1 MSTCTRYLF
10 LWLYTLDIA
19 LHPISHF
26 LMEELRFP
34 QENVAKSSPLFTKV
48 PPTAPPWSPSIF
60 NGIPEQF
67 SRSPQ
72 HSASSK
78 SKVPLRKLYVATVHP
93 QVEPWQ
99 QSSSNSWQNAQLAR
113 LYPYSPRLDLPQE
126 AQSPNSATPS
136 EIDSEGI
143 PIDFMDKIPGYEYV
157 TFTAKDVPPPEHQED
172 LKEQPKR
179 TFLTGYSVPTE
190 SEAREIL
197 YHYLHHKCC
206 FSTDP
211 LKNTKITKITN
222 SSVYFY
228 RLESFT
234 EKRQVVWVIEPF
246 SGGLIN
252 EDSSGKPP
260 QPWDIPCAPPTYF
273 LNFTTHII
281 IPCTLSIKNC
291 NTCNGGGQKYCYACT
306 GNGWENCY
314 YCQGLGYKVQ
324 LQGESEKCQQCLGTG
339 KKKCWKCNGESLL
352 ICKLCQGSGQ
362 IKCYIQLIVSW
373 INHKGEEISE
383 EPTIS
388 KEKLRTVSG
397 QIIFQEEQTNVWPI
411 LHFHNEAVNRSSEK
425 LINTH
430 KNIFSNEKC
439 LMQRHQVKTIPIT
452 TVNYIWRRESGFF
465 TIYGLEKVIYA
476 PHFPRFDKISCIIL

>member
-10 LWLYTLDIA
+10 LWLYTLDFA
-19 LHPISHF
+19 LHSISHF

-113 LYPYSPRLDLPQE
+113 LYPHTPRLDLPQE

-136 EIDSEGI
+136 EIDYEGI
-143 PIDFMDKIPGYEYV
+143 PLDFMDKIPGYEYV
-157 TFTAKDVPPPEHQED
+157 TFTYFTYS
-172 LKEQPKR
+172 L
-179 TFLTGYSVPTE
+179 FLC
-190 SEAREIL
+190 L
-197 YHYLHHKCC
+197 
-206 FSTDP
+206 
-211 LKNTKITKITN
+211 
-222 SSVYFY
+222 SSFEY

-373 INHKGEEISE
+373 INHKDEEISE

-397 QIIFQEEQTNVWPI
+397 QIIFQDI
-411 LHFHNEAVNRSSEK
+411 HH
-425 LINTH
+425 
-430 KNIFSNEKC
+430 
-439 LMQRHQVKTIPIT
+439 
-452 TVNYIWRRESGFF
+452 
-465 TIYGLEKVIYA
+465 
-476 PHFPRFDKISCIIL
+476 